1 MQSIQTMRC
10 ELEAS
15 VRLYVVTAQRST
27 LGKENI
33 SGNSHLMML
42 KSDCLVKVCEVPM
55 PIRCRN
61 RKHFVPN
68 QALGMH
74 DSRPTSE
81 LYCREAMLLSVVD
94 SYTLL
99 VLLQNFASCLLLVL
113 HDD

>member
-33 SGNSHLMML
+33 SGNSHLMM
-42 KSDCLVKVCEVPM
+42 VCEVPM

-61 RKHFVPN
+61 RKRF
-68 QALGMH
+68 

-81 LYCREAMLLSVVD
+81 LYCREAMLSSVID